1 MLLDLVKMPAIAKA
15 AICYNYSN
23 QLCLN
28 GWRGDVRIKG
38 DMRKVSMKFLI
49 VDDDKMIVEAVTIG
63 LQFQW
68 QDAEVH
74 SAQDGEDGWHKF
86 VDLLPDV
93 TLLDVTMPYMNGFE
107 VLQRIR
113 EVSDGPVLMLT
124 ARGDEMSKVKGLE
137 LGADDYVVK
146 PFSHL
151 ELFAR
156 IKAVLRRAEMPAP
169 VNVAPSFVSGAV
181 AVNFGSRE
189 VSVNGEPV
197 KLTPT
202 EYKLIYQMVRNAGR
216 VLPSDMLLSKV
227 WGDEYRGDMDYLK
240 TYVSRLR
247 KKLGDDADHPRYI
260 LTERSVGYRFARLP
274 ATSETVGEVEK
285 R

>member
-1 MLLDLVKMPAIAKA
+1 M
-15 AICYNYSN
+15 
-23 QLCLN
+23 
-28 GWRGDVRIKG
+28 G
-38 DMRKVSMKFLI
+38 MKFLI

-74 SAQDGEDGWHKF
+74 SAQDGEEGWRKF
-86 VDLLPDV
+86 IDLSPDV
-93 TLLDVTMPYMNGFE
+93 TLLDVNMPYMTGFE

-113 EVSDGPVLMLT
+113 EVSDAPVLMLT

-137 LGADDYVVK
+137 LGADDYLVK

-156 IKAVLRRAEMPAP
+156 IKAVLRRTDMPAP
-169 VNVAPSFVSGAV
+169 ISAAPSFVSGDM
-181 AVNFGSRE
+181 AVNFDSHE
-189 VSVNGEPV
+189 VTVKGQPV
-197 KLTPT
+197 RLTPT
-202 EYKLIYQMVRNAGR
+202 EYKLIYQLVRNAGR
-216 VLPSDMLLSKV
+216 VLPFDTLLSKV

-240 TYVSRLR
+240 TYISRLR
-247 KKLGDDADHPRYI
+247 KKLGDDSEHPRYI

-274 ATSETVGEVEK
+274 ATSGSTEGVQGTET
-285 R
+285 